1 MGNSVLIK
9 ELATGQITDS
19 LYLVADR
26 SVRAHKNKPGQYLQ
40 LQLQDRTG
48 SIKAMYWDVPGDVAA
63 AVHSGG
69 VYQVQGK
76 VENYQDDLQ
85 IRVTA
90 IREPKGQVDW
100 SQFLPESRRSAR
112 ELQTEFDR
120 VVTLIQDPDYQALV
134 KLVRGDERLWARYA
148 QAPAA
153 TSVHHAYLRGLLEH
167 TLNMCRLCE
176 ALKPIYPD
184 ANLDLLL
191 TGAIFHDAGK
201 VYEYESGPAF
211 NKTIYGEL
219 VGHLAIGD
227 QMVVQL
233 ATKVE
238 GMAKE
243 KVWHLRHLVLS
254 HHGQLEFGAP
264 VLPKTLEGLLLHFA
278 DNIDAKVGT
287 YRQAADST
295 PEGETLTDR
304 VWSMDHRRF
313 VLTGDGRS
321 TPAADFGSQG

>member
-1 MGNSVLIK
+1 MQIK
-9 ELATGQITDS
+9 ELSTGQVTDS
-19 LYLVADR
+19 QYLVADR

-40 LQLQDRTG
+40 LRLQDRTG
-48 SIKAMYWDVPGDVAA
+48 TISAMYWDVPGDVVAS
-63 AVHSGG
+63 VHTNK

-76 VENYQDDLQ
+76 VESYQDDLQ

-90 IREPKGQVDW
+90 IREPKGPIDW
-100 SQFLPESRRSAR
+100 SQFLPESSRGAR
-112 ELQTEFDR
+112 ELEAEFDR
-120 VVTLIQDPDYQALV
+120 VVSQIKDADYQALV
-134 KLVRGDERLWARYA
+134 RMLRDDKEFWKRYS

-176 ALKPIYPD
+176 AMAAIYPD
-184 ANLDLLL
+184 ANRDLLL
-191 TGAIFHDAGK
+191 AGAIFHDAGK
-201 VYEYESGPAF
+201 VEEYETGQAF
-211 NKTIYGEL
+211 NKTVYGEL

-227 QMVVQL
+227 QLVVQL
-233 ATKVE
+233 AARRE
-238 GMAKE
+238 GIPRE

-278 DNIDAKVGT
+278 DNIDAKVGI

-295 PEGETLTDR
+295 PKGENFTDR

-313 VLTGDGRS
+313 LLAGGGL
-321 TPAADFGSQG
+321 TPAPDTGSQD

>member
-1 MGNSVLIK
+1 MQIK
-9 ELATGQITDS
+9 ELSAGQITDA
-19 LYLVADR
+19 LYLVAER
-26 SVRAHKNKPGQYLQ
+26 SIRAHKNKPGQYLQ

-48 SIKAMYWDVPGDVAA
+48 SMKAMYWDVPGDVAA
-63 AVHSGG
+63 GIHAGS

-76 VENYQDDLQ
+76 VESYMDDLQ
-85 IRVTA
+85 IRVTT
-90 IREPKGQVDW
+90 IREPRGPIDW
-100 SQFLPESRRSAR
+100 AQFLPESKKSAA
-112 ELQTEFDR
+112 ELEREFDR
-120 VVTLIQDPDYQALV
+120 VVGRITDPHYSALV
-134 KLVRGDERLWARYA
+134 KLLRHDDKLWARYA
-148 QAPAA
+148 QSPAA

-176 ALKPIYPD
+176 SLADLYPEAD
-184 ANLDLLL
+184 LDLLL
-191 TGAIFHDAGK
+191 AGAIFHDVGK

-211 NKTIYGEL
+211 NKTVYGEL

-227 QMVVQL
+227 QLVIQL
-233 ATKVE
+233 AARVD
-238 GMAKE
+238 GIPKE

-278 DNIDAKVGT
+278 DNVDAKVGI

-295 PEGETLTDR
+295 PEGETFTDR

-313 VLTGDGRS
+313 LLADGRS
-321 TPAADFGSQG
+321 APAPQLRSQD

>member
-1 MGNSVLIK
+1 MQIK
-9 ELATGQITDS
+9 ELSTGQVTDS

-48 SIKAMYWDVPGDVAA
+48 SIKAMYWDVPGEVAA
-63 AVHSGG
+63 AVHTGS

-76 VENYQDDLQ
+76 VENYMDDLQ

-90 IREPKGQVDW
+90 IREPKGRIDW
-100 SQFLPESRRSAR
+100 SQFLPESPKSAR
-112 ELQTEFDR
+112 ELEAEFDR
-120 VVTLIQDPDYQALV
+120 VAALITDADYLALV
-134 KLVRGDERLWARYA
+134 KQVRHDESLWARYA

-167 TLNMCRLCE
+167 TVNMCRLCE
-176 ALKPIYPD
+176 ALVSIYPD
-184 ANLDLLL
+184 ANRDLLL
-191 TGAIFHDAGK
+191 TGAIFHDVGK
-201 VYEYESGPAF
+201 VHEYDAGPAF

-227 QMVVQL
+227 QMVVHL
-233 ATKVE
+233 AARVE
-238 GMAKE
+238 GITRE

-254 HHGQLEFGAP
+254 HHGQLEFGSP
-264 VLPKTLEGLLLHFA
+264 ILPKTLEGLLLHFA
-278 DNIDAKVGT
+278 DNVDAKVGT

-313 VLTGDGRS
+313 VLAGDGTG
-321 TPAADFGSQG
+321 TPAPNVGSQG

>member
-1 MGNSVLIK
+1 MQIK
-9 ELATGQITDS
+9 ELSTGQTTDS

-63 AVHSGG
+63 SVHAGE

-90 IREPKGQVDW
+90 IREPRGQIDW
-100 SQFLPESRRSAR
+100 SQFLPESTRSAG
-112 ELQTEFDR
+112 ELEAEFDR
-120 VVTLIQDPDYQALV
+120 VVARIADADYQALV
-134 KLVRGDERLWARYA
+134 QMLRGDERLWSRYA

-167 TLNMCRLCE
+167 TLNMCRICE
-176 ALKPIYPD
+176 ALAAIYPD
-184 ANLDLLL
+184 ANRDLLL
-191 TGAIFHDAGK
+191 TGVIFHDAGK
-201 VYEYESGPAF
+201 VYEYEAGPAF
-211 NKTIYGEL
+211 NKTVYGEL

-227 QMVVQL
+227 QLVVQL
-233 ATKVE
+233 AARRE
-238 GMAKE
+238 GIPRE

-254 HHGQLEFGAP
+254 HHGQLEFGSP

-278 DNIDAKVGT
+278 DNIDAKVGI

-295 PEGETLTDR
+295 PEGETFTDR

-313 VLTGDGRS
+313 LLADGGGSR
-321 TPAADFGSQG
+321 PAPDIGSQD